1 MTRAGVVVLVLCLA
15 GGAWG
20 RSSRVESE
28 SRFFTR
34 LSDAA
39 LAQTRTA
46 VRYDPSYR
54 RIPFPGGDVP
64 PNVGVCSDVVI
75 RAYRALGVDLQL
87 LVHDD
92 MTHAFGRYPRRWG
105 LRAPDPNIDH
115 RRVPNL
121 ETYLARRGARRA
133 VSRDPATWAPGDLV
147 VWSIPGDRV
156 GALPTL
162 RGNRPHIGI
171 VTHRR
176 SRDGA
181 RPLVVHNA
189 GLGPRL
195 EDALFAFPITGHYRF
210 GG

>member
-1 MTRAGVVVLVLCLA
+1 MLCLA
-15 GGAWG
+15 GAAWG
-20 RSSRVESE
+20 HSGRGEPE
-28 SRFFTR
+28 SRLLAR
-34 LSDAA
+34 LAEAA
-39 LAQTRTA
+39 ITQTARP

-64 PNVGVCSDVVI
+64 ADTGVCSDVVI
-75 RAYRALGVDLQL
+75 RAYRTLGIDLQR

-92 MTHAFGRYPRRWG
+92 MTRAFERYPKRWG

-121 ETYLARRGARRA
+121 ETYLARRGARRP
-133 VSRDPATWAPGDLV
+133 VSRSPVAWAPGDLV
-147 VWSIPGDRV
+147 VW
-156 GALPTL
+156 TL
-162 RGNRPHIGI
+162 SGNRPHIGI
-171 VTHRR
+171 VTRRR
-176 SRDGA
+176 SADGA

-189 GLGPRL
+189 GWGPKL